1 MNNEEKVLVI
11 LKPDAI
17 VRGIVGEVVTRF
29 EKKGLKIIG
38 TKMSKISD
46 IVLEEHYAHVADK
59 PFFKDIR
66 AYMQASPVI
75 LMALSGVNAIK
86 ATRMIVGATDGS
98 EAAAGTIR
106 GDFALSIDYTV
117 VHASDTPENGET
129 EVKRFFNDD
138 ELFDYEKLDIKHI
151 YEA

>member
-1 MNNEEKVLVI
+1 MPEEKVLVI

-17 VRGIVGEVVTRF
+17 VRGIVGEVITRF
-29 EKKGLKIIG
+29 EKKGLKILG
-38 TKMSKISD
+38 TKMHNISD
-46 IVLEEHYAHVADK
+46 VLLEEHYAHVADK

-66 AYMQASPVI
+66 SYMQASPVI
-75 LMALSGVNAIK
+75 LMAFSGVNAVK
-86 ATRMIVGATDGS
+86 ASRMIVGATDGS

-106 GDFALSIDYTV
+106 GDFALSIDYTI
-117 VHASDTPENGET
+117 VHASDTPENGEA

-138 ELFDYEKLDIKHI
+138 EIFNYERPDIKHI

>member
-1 MNNEEKVLVI
+1 MNEEKVLVI

-29 EKKGLKIIG
+29 EKKGLKILG

-46 IVLEEHYAHVADK
+46 VLLEEHYAHVADK
-59 PFFKDIR
+59 PFFGEIR
-66 AYMQASPVI
+66 SYMQASPVI
-75 LMALSGVNAIK
+75 LMAFSGVNAVK
-86 ATRMIVGATDGS
+86 ASRMIVGATDGS
-98 EAAAGTIR
+98 EATAGTIR

-117 VHASDTPENGET
+117 VHASDTPENGEA

-138 ELFDYEKLDIKHI
+138 EIFDYEKPDIKHI
-151 YEA
+151 YKA